1 MHQPRNSAASLV
13 AAVALALL
21 AAGTAAAHA
30 YLKTS
35 TPARGAVVTTLLR
48 EVRLVF
54 TEPGE
59 VRHSVFRVHRLEA
72 PPGTER
78 AQLNRMATSLA
89 RDVLRRPRADKPGR
103 VDNGLA
109 TTQRRTTEIA
119 IQLKPDLRPGH
130 YVVIWHVL
138 SVDGHR
144 TQGSFLF
151 TYRPA
156 R

>member
-1 MHQPRNSAASLV
+1 MHRPRGSAASLV
-13 AAVALALL
+13 AAAALALL

-35 TPARGAVVTTLLR
+35 TPARGAAVTTLPR

-54 TEPGE
+54 TEPVE
-59 VRHSVFRVHRLEA
+59 VRFSVFRVYRLEA

-78 AQLNRMATSLA
+78 PQLNRIARSLA
-89 RDVLRRPRADKPGR
+89 RAVLGRRGDKPGR
-103 VDNGLA
+103 ADDGLA
-109 TTQRRTTEIA
+109 TTRRTTEEIA
-119 IQLKPDLRPGH
+119 IRLKPDLRPGH
-130 YVVIWHVL
+130 YVAIWRVL
-138 SVDGHR
+138 SIDGHR
-144 TQGSFLF
+144 TQGFVLF